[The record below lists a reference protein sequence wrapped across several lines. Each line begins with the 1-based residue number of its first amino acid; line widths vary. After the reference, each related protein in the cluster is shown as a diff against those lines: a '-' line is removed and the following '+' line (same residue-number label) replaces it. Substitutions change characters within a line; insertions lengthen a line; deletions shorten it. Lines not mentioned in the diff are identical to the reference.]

1 MILDYEVN
9 YLKLVSTISNGCEM
23 DINETGTRL
32 LYKPGICRCF
42 PFMGV
47 GFING
52 GKYQFHC
59 NVERG
64 IGYYIMG
71 ILPLVLFGKI
81 PTKIVF
87 TVSAIVCIL
96 YAGSDQQQSRYQC
109 GHHPHCHASAPRQVG
124 RDRGVLATNQ
134 EARSRTA
141 GRSSLHCQS

>member
-1 MILDYEVN
+1 MRPTVVDYEVN

-32 LYKPGICRCF
+32 LYKPGSNWHFRLIV
-42 PFMGV
+42 V

-64 IGYYIMG
+64 IGYYLMG
-71 ILPLVLFGKI
+71 ILPLVLFGKV

-87 TVSAIVCIL
+87 TVALSVR
-96 YAGSDQQQSRYQC
+96 SDGVGRDEQQSRHQ
-109 GHHPHCHASAPRQVG
+109 R
-124 RDRGVLATNQ
+124 
-134 EARSRTA
+134 
-141 GRSSLHCQS
+141 

>member
-1 MILDYEVN
+1 MRPTVVDYEVN

-32 LYKPGICRCF
+32 LYKPGSNSHFRL
-42 PFMGV
+42 MAV

-64 IGYYIMG
+64 IGYYLMG
-71 ILPLVLFGKI
+71 ILPLVLFGKV

-87 TVSAIVCIL
+87 TVF
-96 YAGSDQQQSRYQC
+96 
-109 GHHPHCHASAPRQVG
+109 ASVRN
-124 RDRGVLATNQ
+124 D
-134 EARSRTA
+134 
-141 GRSSLHCQS
+141 